1 MINDKHSTEVSEQ
14 KVLFENEI
22 FLVLYIEKI
31 RIAQAR
37 KKS

>member
-22 FLVLYIEKI
+22 FLVYRKD
-31 RIAQAR
+31 IAQAR